1 MMFILK
7 LIPMKVYL
15 TGIVLLV
22 ATIGGYFVTQ
32 HIKTTGQQELQ
43 IEKLQQDLD
52 RRKRIDAA
60 IRNAPSDRDGSIRV
74 LDDFLSTRE

>member
-1 MMFILK
+1 MMFLRF
-7 LIPMKVYL
+7 IPLKVYL
-15 TGIVLLV
+15 TGTVLLV

-32 HIKTTGQQELQ
+32 HIKTIGQQELQ

-60 IRNAPSDRDGSIRV
+60 IRNAPSDRDGSLRV
-74 LDDFLSTRE
+74 LDDFLNSRE

>member
-1 MMFILK
+1 MILLK
-7 LIPMKVYL
+7 LIPLKVYL

-32 HIKTTGQQELQ
+32 HIKTIGQQELQ

>member
-1 MMFILK
+1 MILLK

-32 HIKTTGQQELQ
+32 HIKTIGQQELQ

>member
-32 HIKTTGQQELQ
+32 HIKTIGQQELQ

-74 LDDFLSTRE
+74 LNDFLRSRE

>member
-1 MMFILK
+1 MIFK

-15 TGIVLLV
+15 TGTVLLV

-32 HIKTTGQQELQ
+32 HIKTIGQQELQ

>member
-1 MMFILK
+1 MMFLR
-7 LIPMKVYL
+7 LIPLKVYL
-15 TGIVLLV
+15 TGIVLLA

-32 HIKTTGQQELQ
+32 HIKTIGQQELQ

-60 IRNAPSDRDGSIRV
+60 IRNAPSDRDGSLRV
-74 LDDFLSTRE
+74 LDDFLNSRE

>member
-1 MMFILK
+1 MMFMLK

-32 HIKTTGQQELQ
+32 HIKTIGQQELQ

>member
-1 MMFILK
+1 MILLK
-7 LIPMKVYL
+7 LIPLKVYL

-32 HIKTTGQQELQ
+32 HIKTIGQQEIQ

>member
-32 HIKTTGQQELQ
+32 HIKTIGQQELQ